1 MISGRQA
8 LAQIVGAE
16 REQQSELTGLD
27 QKLEELGRDLMGL
40 EQRRADDYRALARV
54 RVDLVDD
61 GTLSGALDAAER
73 QVATVLEQRREAV
86 ETLERKLDD
95 ARTARDR
102 LHDEREAQ
110 ADVLEQANARLD
122 DAEAETQAR
131 LEADPAYQAER
142 EHVREAER
150 IALHAE
156 EKASD
161 SEQEQDAKGAAY
173 RADPLFIYL
182 WDRRYGLPNYDGGG
196 LTRWLDGK
204 VARLI
209 GYDDARMNYTR
220 LLEIPQRLREH
231 ANLSRQQAEDAFA
244 ALRALDDAA
253 READGVL
260 TLEQARDR
268 EQERLDD
275 IDARIAE
282 AETGINDLLEHQ
294 ARFASG
300 DDDYTRQAVDY
311 LSAQLERDDL
321 AALRRDALAT
331 PFPDDDQIVNR
342 LLQVEQERRRLSFT
356 VENLKQT
363 RSKQQQKLEE
373 LSRLQ
378 RDFKRQRMDRGGSG
392 FADGAMLAMM
402 LTNFINGM
410 LDREALMDVLEQQQR
425 QQPRRAD
432 PTFGSGGFGRGTP
445 WGGSAGGLGGSLGRG
460 RGRLGGGGGF
470 GGGFGSGGSGGG
482 FRTGGGF

>member
-1 MISGRQA
+1 M
-8 LAQIVGAE
+8 
-16 REQQSELTGLD
+16 
-27 QKLEELGRDLMGL
+27 
-40 EQRRADDYRALARV
+40 
-54 RVDLVDD
+54 
-61 GTLSGALDAAER
+61 SGALDAAER
-73 QVATVLEQRREAV
+73 QVAAVLEQRREAV

-95 ARTARDR
+95 ARAARDR
-102 LHDEREAQ
+102 LNDEREAQ
-110 ADVLEQANARLD
+110 ADLLEQANERLD
-122 DAEAETQAR
+122 DAEAATQAR
-131 LEADPAYQAER
+131 LEADPAYQAQR

-173 RADPLFIYL
+173 RADPLFMYL
-182 WDRRYGLPNYDGGG
+182 WNRHYGLPKYDAGG

-204 VARLI
+204 VARLV
-209 GYDDARMNYTR
+209 GYSDARMNYTR

-231 ANLSRQQAEDAFA
+231 ANLSRQQSGDAFA

-253 READGVL
+253 RAADGVL
-260 TLEQARDR
+260 MLEQVLDT

-275 IDARIAE
+275 IDARIGE

-311 LSAQLERDDL
+311 LSAELERDDL
-321 AALRRDALAT
+321 AALRRDALAM
-331 PFPDDDQIVNR
+331 PFPDDDQIVNG
-342 LLQVEQERRRLSFT
+342 LLQAEQERRQLSFT
-356 VENLKQT
+356 IENLKQT
-363 RSKQQQKLEE
+363 RAKQQQKLEE
-373 LSRLQ
+373 VSRLQ
-378 RDFKRQRMDRGGSG
+378 RDFKRQRMDRSDSG

-410 LDREALMDVLEQQQR
+410 LDRDALMDVLEQQQR
-425 QQPRRAD
+425 QQPRRAN

-445 WGGSAGGLGGSLGRG
+445 WGAAVAGLVAVSAEVVVGWVVAAWGAAASEAAEVAAASRPAVAFSLAVFVACCAPIP
-460 RGRLGGGGGF
+460 RLNNVFPDLLVPSACLRHHGEH
-470 GGGFGSGGSGGG
+470 
-482 FRTGGGF
+482 FRLAIGQAHLR